1 MSKDITRAELD
12 AAVERYLLKGGKV
25 KRLSPQR
32 AKNWLYGM
40 RIKPYRN
47 PSEMADKAI
56 DEVSRVLD
64 EKEVEYY
71 EELEREDLQMAEY
84 YNFVEDVVIN
94 NK

>member
-1 MSKDITRAELD
+1 MSDITRAELD

-40 RIKPYRN
+40 KIKVRRN
-47 PSEMADKAI
+47 PSELADRAVDK
-56 DEVSRVLD
+56 VTRVLD
-64 EKEVEYY
+64 EREVEYY
-71 EELEREDLQMAEY
+71 EELEREDLQMADWHNY
-84 YNFVEDVVIN
+84 VEDVVIN

>member
-1 MSKDITRAELD
+1 MSKDITREELN

-40 RIKPYRN
+40 RIKEYRN

-56 DEVSRVLD
+56 DKVSRILD
-64 EKEVEYY
+64 QKEVEYY
-71 EELEREDLQMAEY
+71 EELEREDLDMAEY
-84 YNFVEDVVIN
+84 DNFVEDVVIN

>member
-1 MSKDITRAELD
+1 MSDITRAELD

-25 KRLSPQR
+25 KKLSPQR
-32 AKNWLYGM
+32 AKNFFWGM
-40 RIKPYRN
+40 RVKPFRN

-56 DEVSRVLD
+56 DKVTRVLD

-71 EELEREDLQMAEY
+71 EELEREDLEMAEY
-84 YNFVEDVVIN
+84 YNFVESVVID

>member
-1 MSKDITRAELD
+1 MSDITRAELD

-56 DEVSRVLD
+56 DKVTRILD
-64 EKEVEYY
+64 EKEADVFAQE
-71 EELEREDLQMAEY
+71 EREDIELAEY
-84 YNFVEDVVIN
+84 YNFIEDVVIN

>member
-1 MSKDITRAELD
+1 MSDITRAELD

-40 RIKPYRN
+40 KIKVNRN
-47 PSEMADKAI
+47 PSELADKAI
-56 DEVSRVLD
+56 DKVTRVLD

-71 EELEREDLQMAEY
+71 EELEREDLQLAEY
-84 YNFVEDVVIN
+84 YNFVEGVVID

>member
-1 MSKDITRAELD
+1 MSDITRAELD

-40 RIKPYRN
+40 KIKVRKN
-47 PSEMADKAI
+47 PSELADRAVDK
-56 DEVSRVLD
+56 VTRVLD

-71 EELEREDLQMAEY
+71 EELEREDLNLAEY
-84 YNFVEDVVIN
+84 YNFIEDVVIN